1 MSSLLGMLA
10 EQLNPNVIKGI
21 SQQIGADQGQ
31 TSQAISALLPMMI
44 GGMSKNVNNNPD
56 NMASLNRA
64 LARDHNGSTLNH
76 ITGLLGGGAQ
86 QKQANPLASIMG
98 NPAVSQMVLGS
109 LLGGRGVKPQ
119 GNSSMDMLAGLLG
132 GGGGGA
138 AAQMIG
144 GLLGGGGG
152 GGAANAIGAL
162 LGTAPTSS
170 RGMNVAGMLGHI
182 LGNNTQPVQQA
193 ASKAS
198 GLDAGKI
205 GSLMMLLAPILMGS
219 LGKMKRQQ
227 GLNARGVADVIQRDR
242 AQIEQKTGAGQG
254 MLMKILDQN
263 HSGGVS
269 DEMMKMGMNLAKNM
283 IFGR

>member
-1 MSSLLGMLA
+1 MSSLLNMLS
-10 EQLNPNVIKGI
+10 EQLNPNVIQGI
-21 SQQIGADQGQ
+21 SQQIGADQNQ

-76 ITGLLGGGAQ
+76 ITSLLGGGGSQ
-86 QKQANPLASIMG
+86 QQSNPLASLMG
-98 NPAVSQMVLGS
+98 NPTVSKMVIGS

-119 GNSSMDMLAGLLG
+119 GGGSMDMLAGLLG

-138 AAQMIG
+138 AAQMLG
-144 GLLGGGGG
+144 GLLGGGNNT
-152 GGAANAIGAL
+152 AANAIGTL

-182 LGNNTQPVQQA
+182 LGNNTQPVQQV

-227 GLNARGVADVIQRDR
+227 GLNARGVADVLQQDR
-242 AQIEQKTGAGQG
+242 AHIEQKAGLGQG
-254 MLMKILDQN
+254 LLMNILDQN
-263 HSGGVS
+263 HSGGIS
-269 DEMMKMGMNLAKNM
+269 DDMMKIGMNLAKNAL
-283 IFGR
+283 FGR

>member
-1 MSSLLGMLA
+1 MSTLLNMLS

-21 SQQIGADQGQ
+21 SQQIGADQNQ

-44 GGMSKNVNNNPD
+44 GGMSKNVNSSPD
-56 NMASLNRA
+56 NAASLNRA
-64 LARDHNGSTLNH
+64 LARDHNGSTLSH
-76 ITGLLGGGAQ
+76 ITGLLGGGQ
-86 QKQANPLASIMG
+86 QQQSNPLASLMG

-109 LLGGRGVKPQ
+109 LLGGRGVKPKSS
-119 GNSSMDMLAGLLG
+119 NSMDMLAGLLG
-132 GGGGGA
+132 GGGNGA

-144 GLLGGGGG
+144 GLLGGSGNNT
-152 GGAANAIGAL
+152 AASAIGTL

-182 LGNNTQPVQQA
+182 LGNNTQPVQQV

-227 GLNARGVADVIQRDR
+227 GLNARGVADVLQRDR
-242 AQIEQKTGAGQG
+242 AQIEQKTGLGQG
-254 MLMKILDQN
+254 LLMQILDQN
-263 HSGGVS
+263 HSGGIS
-269 DEMMKMGMNLAKNM
+269 DDMMKIGMNLAKNA

>member
-1 MSSLLGMLA
+1 MSLLGMLT
-10 EQLNPNVIKGI
+10 EQLSPNVIKGI
-21 SQQIGADQGQ
+21 SQQIGAEQGQ
-31 TSQAISALLPMMI
+31 TNQAISALLPMMI
-44 GGMSKNVNNNPD
+44 GGMSKNTHENPT
-56 NMASLNRA
+56 NMASLNNA

-76 ITGLLGGGAQ
+76 LTSMLGGGA
-86 QKQANPLASIMG
+86 QKQANPLASLMG
-98 NPAVSQMVLGS
+98 NPAVSQMVMGS

-119 GNSSMDMLAGLLG
+119 GNSSINMLSGLLG

-138 AAQMIG
+138 AAQMMG
-144 GLLGGGGG
+144 SLLGSNSG

-170 RGMNVAGMLGHI
+170 RGMNVAGMLGHM
-182 LGNNTQPVQQA
+182 LGGNTNNVQQA

-227 GLNARGVADVIQRDR
+227 GLNASGVANVLHNDR
-242 AQIEQKTGAGQG
+242 AQIEQKSGAGKG
-254 MLMKILDQN
+254 MLMNILDQN

-269 DEMMKMGMNLAKNM
+269 DDMMKMGMNLAKNM
-283 IFGR
+283 LFGR